1 MPVPPRQVAARDTL
15 ADALLQINKM
25 RAAIMHETGVVEAL
39 HARIAAAKLA
49 HAEADDQ
56 TVQFAQA
63 LAVEEAAVAKVSIC

>member
-1 MPVPPRQVAARDTL
+1 
-15 ADALLQINKM
+15 
-25 RAAIMHETGVVEAL
+25 MHETGVVEAL

-63 LAVEEAAVAKVSIC
+63 LAVEEAAVAKVGIR